1 MPDRKR
7 IALIAHDNC
16 KEDLLDWAR
25 YNQGTLSRHELFAT
39 GTTGSLLS
47 RELGLPV
54 VRFLSG
60 PLGGDQQVGAAIVED
75 RLDFVIF
82 FWDPLEPHPHD
93 VDVKAL
99 LRIAVV
105 YNIPIAC
112 NRSTADFLLSSP
124 LMERRYERFVAVR
137 GQLAAGLI

>member
-1 MPDRKR
+1 MRRRKN

-25 YNQGTLSRHELFAT
+25 YNRETLADHELYAT
-39 GTTGSLLS
+39 GTTGALLAG
-47 RELGLPV
+47 ELGLPV
-54 VRFLSG
+54 TRFLSG
-60 PLGGDQQVGAAIVED
+60 PLGGDQQVGAGIAEG

-105 YNIPIAC
+105 YNVPIAC
-112 NRSTADFLLSSP
+112 NRATADFVLSSP
-124 LMERRYERFVAVR
+124 LMAEEYTR
-137 GQLAAGLI
+137 AATLH